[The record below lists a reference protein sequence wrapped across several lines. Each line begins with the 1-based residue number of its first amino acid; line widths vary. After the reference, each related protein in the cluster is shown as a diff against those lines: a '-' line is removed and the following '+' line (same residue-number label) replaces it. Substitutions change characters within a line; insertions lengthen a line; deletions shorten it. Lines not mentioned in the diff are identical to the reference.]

1 MSLSSSK
8 PHYDPPKPVESSPD
22 EEEGATLECGTSRAE
37 NEHYT
42 DDDDNGRVGVE
53 DHAGI
58 QPQNSHS
65 LTALRE
71 QLAASVVT
79 DPNGGCGRTMI
90 ASPLYVH
97 HSTTTT
103 TVVPLVYCDQTAS
116 NRPVRTIERYMEQ
129 VCLPLYGNTHTNTS
143 ITGSQT

>member
-1 MSLSSSK
+1 M
-8 PHYDPPKPVESSPD
+8 ESSPD

-42 DDDDNGRVGVE
+42 DDDDDGRVGVEPHDNNNINE

-58 QPQNSHS
+58 QPQDSHS
-65 LTALRE
+65 LAALRE

-79 DPNGGCGRTMI
+79 DPNGGCSRTMM
-90 ASPLYVH
+90 ASPFYVAH
-97 HSTTTT
+97 HSTTTTIT